1 MNPTSIGPTLDEL
14 RSALGLAVRA
24 PSIHNTQ
31 PWRWVL
37 TSEALELHADRSRQL
52 RAIDPDARSLL
63 ISCGGA
69 QYLAVLGL
77 AAAGWSTTVDRL
89 PDPAQPDLLARLR
102 ITGHTPA
109 SPQILD
115 LAAAAD
121 RRHTERRPFK
131 PDIVSA
137 GLLDGLTKSVAA
149 SGVYAHAVER
159 PDERLDLAV
168 VVSWA
173 DRLEGENDAYRAEL
187 TRWVGR
193 EPGADEGIP
202 ASVIP
207 HVAQGDQ
214 RHADV
219 PLRNF
224 EVAKPGGQA
233 IPAGVDEHP
242 VYVVLF
248 TQDDDDEARLRV
260 GEAYVQISVEAELR
274 GLASSAAT
282 QAVDL
287 PGVRERLRMLMAWI
301 DHPQMILRV
310 GWPPE
315 GPPPASTPRRSVD
328 VVLTVVDPPP
338 GNG

>member
-1 MNPTSIGPTLDEL
+1 MNPTSLGPTLDEL

-24 PSIHNTQ
+24 PSLHNTQ

-37 TSEALELHADRSRQL
+37 TSDALELHADRSRQL

-69 QYLAVLGL
+69 LYLAVLGL
-77 AAAGWSTTVDRL
+77 AAAGWSTTVERM
-89 PDPAQPDLLARLR
+89 PDPAQPDLLGRLR
-102 ITGHTPA
+102 ITGRAQA

-115 LAAAAD
+115 LATAAE

-131 PDIVSA
+131 PDIVPVD
-137 GLLDGLTKSVAA
+137 LLDGLAKSVAA
-149 SGVYAHAVER
+149 TGVYAHVIER

-187 TRWVGR
+187 SRWVGR

-202 ASVIP
+202 ANVIP
-207 HVAQGDQ
+207 HVEAGEQ

-224 EVAKPGGQA
+224 EFSKPGGQE

-242 VYVVLF
+242 VYIVLF
-248 TQDDDDEARLRV
+248 TQEDDDEARLRI
-260 GEAYVQISVEAELR
+260 GEAYVQISVEAEQR
-274 GLASSAAT
+274 GLGSSAAT

-287 PGVRERLRMLMAWI
+287 PGVRERLRTLMSWI

-310 GWPPE
+310 GWPPD
-315 GPPPASTPRRSVD
+315 GPAPAATPRRSVD
-328 VVLTVVDPPP
+328 VVLAVVDPPP